1 MVLLN
6 KAMRNFEI
14 DAQAKQVADLT
25 RRDMEEKFIKLKL
38 ERCEKG
44 MPRNHKWEAHWR
56 GMIGK
61 SVSAAVLQYLAS
73 TKRAQPKRNN
83 SPVAPVPQQPATQVA
98 QYQKPAAPPFNRV

>member
-1 MVLLN
+1 
-6 KAMRNFEI
+6 MRSFEI
-14 DAQAKQVADLT
+14 DTQAKQVAELK
-25 RRDMEEKFIKLKL
+25 RREMEEKFIKLKL

-56 GMIGK
+56 EFIGK

-83 SPVAPVPQQPATQVA
+83 SPVAPVPQQPASQVA
-98 QYQKPAAPPFNRV
+98 QHQKPAAPPFDSV